1 MKKQS
6 ESRYNMPGS
15 LSEGQTCEHTSRLL
29 TGRISSNRRI
39 ARLREAKVTC
49 VHECATAAT
58 ACTYPSNYPLS
69 VESLE
74 DDRFHASRIDR
85 KQRTGEAPVESRHP
99 QAPLPRIRT
108 RMSREL
114 VGLGPPRAGDQ

>member
-1 MKKQS
+1 MRKQS
-6 ESRYNMPGS
+6 DSRYNVPGS
-15 LSEGQTCEHTSRLL
+15 PWEGQMGEHTSRLL

-39 ARLREAKVTC
+39 ARLREVKMTC

-74 DDRFHASRIDR
+74 DDRFHASSIDR
-85 KQRTGEAPVESRHP
+85 KQRTERAPVESRHP
-99 QAPLPRIRT
+99 QAPLPCIRT

-114 VGLGPPRAGDQ
+114 SSLGPPHTGDQ

>member
-1 MKKQS
+1 MRKQS
-6 ESRYNMPGS
+6 ESRYNMPGP
-15 LSEGQTCEHTSRLL
+15 LSKGQTCEHTSRLL

-39 ARLREAKVTC
+39 ARLREVKMTC

-58 ACTYPSNYPLS
+58 ACTYPSNYPRS
-69 VESLE
+69 VESLK
-74 DDRFHASRIDR
+74 DDRFHASSIDR
-85 KQRTGEAPVESRHP
+85 KQRTGRAPVKSRHP

-114 VGLGPPRAGDQ
+114 LGPGPPHTGDQ